1 MNTLTNKDKLALQV
15 SLALVAGMFSL
26 MPVAQGA
33 PVLKEVVTG
42 GAKVYQTDDGA
53 MTAVV
58 PDANATGVSNNVI
71 NWQDFSVGSSEK
83 VIFDAHDAAG
93 SGYDK
98 TNNYLNVVT
107 GNGTSYVNGAM
118 KGGNHVYLVNPNGI
132 IMGENADVDVGNL
145 YLSTKALDPNDFI
158 GADLSQG
165 ASVLGNTS
173 PQAEVVN
180 MGTIQAN
187 SVYAE
192 GTEVRFF
199 NTKDVQYKAVS
210 DTSDTSGVELPPLSS
225 TSNTSTNSGV
235 KLKGTNYVHVG
246 YEATAKATGTAQTA
260 DANGQYYSPDGTY
273 AASTLGYVINGSAY
287 AFNAGVND
295 YDYALVRNDYELQN
309 MNSNK
314 KINYMLS
321 LKGTNTD
328 IDTIDLSEHFA
339 LNEDMEG
346 GFTPVGDATNPFEG
360 KFDGNFYKI
369 SDLAVVGYE
378 YAGLFGYTKNADIRN
393 VGIVNPKVYAG
404 SDVATEKNGY
414 GGAIAGLVDHTTLEN
429 VYSVADNP
437 AYNISAS
444 GYSVT
449 DTAGSETF
457 IYEGQAIG
465 GLVGKAT
472 NGTTIKNAYN
482 ATDVLN
488 GGGIVGIL
496 NGGSSIENAYNT
508 GNLVNL
514 IDDSV
519 EEGSTA
525 VHYGIADDATGA
537 SSIKNVYNT
546 GKYIPSHGASETT
559 YDSDSA
565 SVGALVPTT
574 NNGIITNGYTVETT
588 ISDGVITAATIT
600 PVGTNS
606 AVDTTSTDGL
616 LAKSYGFFS
625 ADESGNAKQ
634 SSDAWRI
641 YDKHSLP
648 LLRSFLRANGNGT
661 IPVSFDLNL
670 YADDSP
676 DAEPANN
683 TPIPYNSNEV
693 VYNGYYIGATNVRSD
708 TSRGI
713 TSGIKTAT
721 SGRIKNADESFA
733 PFYSDSQ
740 NGYDIADSTI
750 SITKRNIVPPYDMT
764 INKVYDGTPYAT
776 DEMRAAFGTS
786 DSAVDVA
793 DYYNRTGILVE
804 TGLVKTS
811 VGGVMT
817 AENVSLSGSAVS
829 SATYYTKDTDISNA
843 ANRIPANYAVN
854 VSQAPD
860 AENAVPVHV
869 TWNSTAAIDTTST
882 ANTDGD
888 SVLDYANYDF
898 DVSAFID
905 GTNTVT
911 GYITPRP
918 IYVQLQTA
926 EGLDKVY
933 DSTDNVVYK
942 EEGWASAASNVKNV
956 SSVAGQALGLSD
968 YGVVCTD
975 NAVMSVADPY
985 YTNGT
990 ERVFNAGTGY
1000 TANYA
1005 VTFTSSN
1012 ANFEKENYE
1021 IYSYTPATETTAAGS
1036 ALLTTDDSG
1045 SFLMTGTGK
1054 IDQRTVY
1061 TTNAEL
1067 NYQDPDTE
1075 AISAVDY
1082 RKTYDYTTA
1091 YNEANHVDFNTTGGT
1106 VSVEDAVAQTYTTG
1120 VISGDTITF
1129 SLVTEDDSST
1139 ETIENGP
1146 TFYKDNKTDTAN
1158 EVADAAYV
1166 GYYVK
1171 VGGNSAG
1178 NYKFASGTAENP
1190 GEEITLDAGN
1200 NMQIFHAGGIDR
1212 RDLYLTLNQSAG
1224 IDKTY
1229 DGNAN
1234 LVDSATRAY
1243 ASHTDNSNIGNVTY
1257 TNSSL
1262 EKIAADGTAWNISAA
1277 YQLTGNEGAAKNVRK
1292 VDGEVVENGKNIN
1305 YAVSLTGEYADN
1317 YTLHVGDSADGNEQD
1332 VNGTNPVQFTATGK
1346 IAPVTINKVT
1356 FAGVSKKYDGTSAVG
1371 EVNGATQTDNYITIN
1386 GVTDA
1391 NGHSV
1396 LVGEETLQ
1404 DIFGDNIDAN
1414 GKYTGSVITGTYG
1427 NTVAYRAGDTS
1438 QFSTTN
1444 DQNEEIAQHVNPTKG
1459 SNTDYTRYVKYE
1471 HLDTAMVNDNY
1482 ELADSTQYGTGVIN
1496 PLTVTSLAYGN
1507 IGSAE
1512 KVYDGTSNLI
1522 GAGTAASPTTYKVT
1536 YNANGTVESAT
1547 ALDATEGAT
1556 LVGTLMGSNSA
1567 LGVSDI
1573 PLSYTV
1579 NGDSYFAKNDET
1591 ATANATDATKVVYKL
1606 TVADA
1611 SGYGDYTLG
1620 AHADTTYSNVVAD
1633 GSDGVAV
1640 ISGSGSITPRHVF
1653 VDGETQTKTYDGGT
1667 AISANGSDVVSMS
1680 AQSGQTAVTG
1690 LLSADEDKN
1699 NSTAVYHADAGQGY
1713 GAKDANW
1720 DTNTNALFRNDDKT
1734 VRFTPSLSAN
1744 GTNYVFYHDGSEVT
1758 GTFDTTGHIIEQRDL
1773 QVTFDD
1779 IAKTF
1784 DENDYV
1790 KTNGEHQVTLTTGSG
1805 SAVFAPLTGDTV
1817 TITTQNTSQF
1827 LPLDSGN
1834 AISSTYAGTHDVRY
1848 DLVVSGAD
1856 YRNYRLVDG
1865 NNNVLTTGTN
1875 ASGDATATG
1884 KGSGTINAASANTA
1898 AADFGAINKVY
1909 DGNTNVTYTHTA
1921 TGGYDHD
1928 QVGSDD
1934 SYHVNGLT
1942 IGTYTLNADQYSILS
1957 AIYDSADVGDNR
1969 YATYTF
1975 QITDTNFTNNVD
1987 LSGLGNTDS
1996 YHYNATDHTF
2006 TLNNNNGSI
2015 TAKNIYATLTDQYVN
2030 PTKAYD
2036 NNTTVLNAA
2045 TKGDNGS
2052 TINQTVANSYVTID
2066 GFRSEDTNFTVTP
2079 TYLNENVQ
2087 ADGNEV
2093 RYDIAVSNNYKL
2105 YTGTYDNRS
2114 EDQYLTGAG
2123 TINPREISLAATNVA
2138 TKTYDTT
2145 ADVKMTAADGVTV
2158 PTFTVATGVDGE
2170 SFTIAT
2176 SGNNA
2181 IVGTYGNYDST
2192 DGFTANANVALN
2204 DDDTVGYKS
2213 VKYTNVLDA
2222 LTPGAN
2228 TLMSNYTLV
2237 SGNGGVYSADDGGTV
2252 TFATGKGQ
2260 INKLGVNGITANVG
2274 SVSKVYDGTDAFTYN
2289 HTEAD
2294 GYVGD
2299 QIKQVTDAEST
2310 VNNNVVLHL
2319 TSGGTLNLDYGYTI
2333 NEGNN
2338 KTRFN
2343 FTDAGTG
2350 TVTYN
2355 FTVSRDVLRS
2365 FDLTGIS
2372 ADSDGTY
2379 SFDKTDGLGTIEAKD
2394 IKVTMSSA
2402 GTAAKPTK
2410 EYDGTTNVLNVSFD
2424 AAANNA
2430 TVDQTQAKS
2439 YVTANGF
2446 VNGETYTVAAAY
2458 TDENVIRDAANEV
2471 QTGAHTVTYTVST
2484 DSNNYRLV
2492 DADLNADASGNVSLT
2507 GIGTITPRF
2516 VTLAADAAVK
2526 TYDQNADVKLTNTGL
2541 ETGDQLPNLRVAT
2554 GVTGETINTA
2564 VTSGKYGNYA
2574 DGTFTEDAN
2583 VALDANRDA
2592 DWKAVKYS
2600 GVSISAGAN
2609 TDLNNY
2615 QLVDGDAVKNADG
2628 DWIFAAD
2635 KEKGKITKRTITGGD
2650 ADITS
2655 FSKVYDGSKSL
2666 IYDHK
2671 SYDDGGDYDDDQ
2683 VDSNTAI
2690 TNVSNVTLGGYGIGQ
2705 DDYSVD
2711 TENTKYTDANASS
2724 AANKTITYALKVDSD
2739 VISNYNPVGFGT
2751 WNSDNSFTFTKDT
2764 NDNSITAKNIYASL
2778 TDQATSAAPTKVY
2791 NGNEY
2796 VVNNTQANPT
2806 GTTRDVSGYVS
2817 VTGLVNDAS
2826 LGVQDTAT
2834 ITAAYEN
2841 PDVAGENGSVVAYT
2855 ATITNP
2861 GNYKL
2866 YTKNAQGVVVDADG
2880 DATENTNNVLKG
2892 TGTITPKEVTFRA
2905 GYTQKTYD
2913 NETSTTPVDAAH
2925 DNEYQAPAY
2934 TFAGMVNGETLT
2946 VDGRYIK
2953 GTYVKATGDN
2963 YTPDSHVEATL
2974 NNDGSVANVN
2984 FKAVQYEGLNE
2995 AFANAEGTGNLSN
3008 YVLAGA
3014 ETAGG
3019 VAATSFDADSGKAIY
3034 GADREIG
3041 KILRRSLNASDIEAE
3056 WKNGAEKVYDRTA
3069 DVDDHTKWFSI
3080 HTIAANTG
3088 GVEYQL
3094 AYDLGNGGAKHIKA
3108 DGTEVKD
3115 VGNHYLKYDVA
3126 GLSGSTNID
3135 FDISG
3140 LTGGEFTQV
3149 YTSIDDGVKG
3159 KITPYTIRGNVTNG
3173 NIKTYD
3179 GTDAADASYFSFN
3192 ADDVQFM
3199 RDDNVLGSN
3208 ASLTDLVNV
3217 GAKYTDSANA
3227 SIDPYLAAANAP
3239 GNRTVTYTLTDTT
3252 STGTGVLSNYQLEA
3266 GSYTGTG
3273 DIRQREVYVVDKGGE
3288 VVTKTYDGGTALP
3301 DGADPGSRFKL
3312 AERDDAAKTGIV
3324 EGEEDIVLNKE
3335 AITGTYTSKDVNREN
3350 GAVVN
3355 TEVKYQDF
3363 ALQDS
3368 DATTGGILS
3377 NYYLT
3382 TKDSNGTAT
3391 VTGEYGTTTDVNYG
3405 TENNKIVIT
3414 ETKGGRIT
3422 PKEIAVNVVASP
3434 EKVYDRNTDVTGDY
3448 AKVGNLAAR
3457 VDGNNLTV
3465 ESSSDNVVTFATGI
3479 SDDEVKITL
3488 DEAAYRDKNAG
3499 IGTKISDYSLNW
3511 DNGNYD
3517 LTGEGTDGGDTFTKT
3532 GNLAGTLTDN
3542 TGTINPK
3549 LVRIDSVDNAEKI
3562 YDGNDKV
3569 TSDPG
3574 FGIVA
3579 DDQNML
3585 EADGL
3590 GSNLAI
3596 SGTYDNKN
3604 ANINPTESVKKDKV
3618 VNYTLS
3624 WHGGDTQAQQN
3635 YTFAT
3640 ANGEAYDFQGTGDIR
3655 QRKVYVVDKGGE
3667 VVTKTYDG
3675 GTALPDGADPGS
3687 RFKLAE
3693 RDDAAKTGIV
3703 EGEEDIVLNKEA
3715 ITGTYT
3721 SKDVNRENGA
3731 VVNTEVKY
3739 QEFALQ
3745 DSDAT
3750 IGGILS
3756 NYYLTTKDSTGT
3768 ATVTGEYGGTTDVAY
3783 GTENNKVVITEEK
3796 GGRINP
3802 KQITVNVINSPEKE
3816 YNSDIDVNGSK
3827 GDIKYASVN
3836 NLEVKIDGAV
3846 KEGGALNDGARVI
3859 ATGINDDQVMI
3870 GFNGAKY
3877 TDKNVSYDDS
3887 GQVKSDKISKY
3898 DLSWNN
3904 GNYDLVGASEDTT
3917 GASGDT
3923 LTQGYDI
3930 DKKIYTG
3937 ILTDYTGTIN
3947 PRQVNVASVDKAV
3960 KTYDGNTNVTSNP
3973 TFTIAEDDQ
3982 KLLDKDGLGS
3992 SLSIDGTYA
4001 DKNAN
4006 IYPSEYSEE
4015 AEGGKSV
4022 NYILSWNGG
4031 DEQERK
4037 NYKFAA
4043 SDGEEYDFTGKGDIL
4058 RRAVYVQDD
4067 GGKVL
4072 TKTYDGG
4079 TDLPTNANL
4088 KNRFSLETADDDT
4101 GVIDSSVKLKKG
4113 TITGSYVNKY
4123 VARDDSGKVIN
4134 TAVEF
4139 QGFELEGTLDN
4150 NGFNSK
4156 DNYYLATR
4164 NDTGTAPLTKSSDG
4178 SETDVTY
4185 GTNASGGILIKEE
4198 KGGRINPKK
4207 ITVNVIESPEKEYD
4221 RTKDVADAYKAV
4233 DNLAVNVD
4241 GNILDGTADDN
4252 ALTVKTGI
4260 NADEVKITLNDAQ
4273 YKDKNASKGD
4283 KVSNYSLSWDNGNYV
4298 LAGESTDAAG
4308 VSGDTFKNKG
4318 YDADTENFTGTL
4330 TDYTGTINPRLVTVT
4345 SVDNVEKIYDGTDAV
4360 TSAPSFTITDDDK
4373 DILKK
4378 DKLYSSLDISGTYEN
4393 KNANIDPDPDAEATG
4408 GKNVNF
4414 ILSWND
4420 GAEHNNYIFAANGE
4434 ADYVGKGDI
4443 RRRKVYVVDNGGD
4456 IFAKTYDGGKSLPE
4470 GADLFDRF
4478 TLADKD
4484 EAAETG
4490 IIDSDVVLKNDA
4502 VKGAY
4507 VDKNVARDDSG
4518 KVINKGV
4525 KFTGFKLTDSNTEN
4539 GNDAGNYYLT
4549 YKDSTGTIPLSGSSD
4564 ETESIVNYE
4573 TGTKGITITE
4583 AKGGRIEPKNVT
4595 ISVKKSPT
4603 KVYDASELVTG
4614 SYDDD
4619 GTEVTYAS
4627 ASNLEAA
4634 ADGANVSRSFGNTN
4648 QVTFELDYD
4657 NGNTDKFTVSIK
4669 GDPAYEDKNVSRDK
4683 DGSVLKDKITTYNL
4697 SWTNGN
4703 YNLVG
4708 ETTATTPG
4716 QEQDTFTADGNEG
4729 YTEGNKKRTGVLKDY
4744 AGEITPYK
4752 LKVKGM
4758 DSSKTYDRTVNADSP
4773 EVTATF
4779 DKAST
4784 ELINMDMAGSGNV
4797 QDFLGLTV
4805 KRGTYGAP
4813 TDAAKS
4819 KALKGGKATEA
4830 EIAAAENQD
4839 SAFNRTADP
4848 FQHQVSYSGIAITNG
4863 NYEIDEEFDGTG
4875 TINRAIVTAKA
4886 GSATIT
4892 AGDDMPVFTGT
4903 LEGFVAG
4910 EPDVTYTVTETVTD
4924 ADGNTTT
4931 VEKEVMV
4938 PYDEYY
4944 KERIY
4949 WGPDANVRNYSVGEH
4964 SVYGWYRREEV
4975 ATDQDGNKVYNYY
4988 LEKDTNLDKNYTLAQ
5003 EPGIFTVK
5011 PSSGGGGGSSTPAPV
5026 APAPEPVISKPVTVT
5041 ETVNP
5046 EPVVEPVIL
5055 DIGYVDRPI
5064 VADGSVYK
5072 NVSKDT
5078 SNVNNYE
5085 ANASIQYGS
5094 SGTGTDSSENG
5105 TIAIDRAEVVN
5116 LLGGDVASDG
5126 TMSIANTGSSQ
5137 ELSVESTE
5145 EGYLSVGTNGKD
5157 GSIGIEIEDEKTDF
5171 EGTIG
5176 IEMEEKEGTIGLETE
5191 DGTLLDTSFEEGLAY
5206 EEDGGTSAGNR
5217 SSRISLKSGSKD
5229 GEAEIVADDG
5239 SKVQLDNLH
5248 QDDEEKEDEEEE
5260 ESEEN
5265 EDREG
5270 KAAIAYSDVA

>member
-378 YAGLFGYTKNADIRN
+378 YAGLFGYTKNADIKN

-404 SDVATEKNGY
+404 SDVATTKNGY

-488 GGGIVGIL
+488 GGGIVGML

-882 ANTDGD
+882 SNTDGD

-968 YGVVCTD
+968 YGVVSTD

-990 ERVFNAGTGY
+990 ERVSNAGTGY

-1129 SLVTEDDSST
+1129 SLVTSDDPAT
-1139 ETIENGP
+1139 TTVIENGP
-1146 TFYKDNKTDTAN
+1146 TFYKSDKTNTAN

-1178 NYKFASGTAENP
+1178 NYKFASGTADNP

-1200 NMQIFHAGGIDR
+1200 NMRVFHEGGIDR
-1212 RDLYLTLNQSAG
+1212 RDLYLTLNQSTG

-1229 DGNAN
+1229 DGDAN

-1471 HLDTAMVNDNY
+1471 HLGTAMVNDNY

-1667 AISANGSDVVSMS
+1667 AISANGSEVVSMS

-1805 SAVFAPLTGDTV
+1805 SAVFAPLIGDTV

-1884 KGSGTINAASANTA
+1884 KGSGTINAALANTA
-1898 AADFGAINKVY
+1898 AADFEAINKVY

-1921 TGGYDHD
+1921 TGGYDPD

-2066 GFRSEDTNFTVTP
+2066 GFRSEDTNLTVTP

-2204 DDDTVGYKS
+2204 DDDTVGYKA

-2260 INKLGVNGITANVG
+2260 INKLGVNGITANVD

-2402 GTAAKPTK
+2402 GTAANPTK

-2507 GIGTITPRF
+2507 GIGTITP
-2516 VTLAADAAVK
+2516 
-2526 TYDQNADVKLTNTGL
+2526 
-2541 ETGDQLPNLRVAT
+2541 
-2554 GVTGETINTA
+2554 
-2564 VTSGKYGNYA
+2564 
-2574 DGTFTEDAN
+2574 
-2583 VALDANRDA
+2583 
-2592 DWKAVKYS
+2592 
-2600 GVSISAGAN
+2600 
-2609 TDLNNY
+2609 
-2615 QLVDGDAVKNADG
+2615 
-2628 DWIFAAD
+2628 
-2635 KEKGKITKRTITGGD
+2635 
-2650 ADITS
+2650 
-2655 FSKVYDGSKSL
+2655 
-2666 IYDHK
+2666 
-2671 SYDDGGDYDDDQ
+2671 
-2683 VDSNTAI
+2683 
-2690 TNVSNVTLGGYGIGQ
+2690 
-2705 DDYSVD
+2705 
-2711 TENTKYTDANASS
+2711 
-2724 AANKTITYALKVDSD
+2724 
-2739 VISNYNPVGFGT
+2739 
-2751 WNSDNSFTFTKDT
+2751 
-2764 NDNSITAKNIYASL
+2764 
-2778 TDQATSAAPTKVY
+2778 
-2791 NGNEY
+2791 
-2796 VVNNTQANPT
+2796 
-2806 GTTRDVSGYVS
+2806 
-2817 VTGLVNDAS
+2817 
-2826 LGVQDTAT
+2826 
-2834 ITAAYEN
+2834 
-2841 PDVAGENGSVVAYT
+2841 
-2855 ATITNP
+2855 
-2861 GNYKL
+2861 
-2866 YTKNAQGVVVDADG
+2866 
-2880 DATENTNNVLKG
+2880 
-2892 TGTITPKEVTFRA
+2892 KEVTFRA

-2913 NETSTTPVDAAH
+2913 DGTSTTPVDAAH
-2925 DNEYQAPAY
+2925 DAEYQAPVY
-2934 TFAGMVNGETLT
+2934 SFAGMVNGETLT
-2946 VDGRYIK
+2946 LDDAYIT
-2953 GTYVKATGDN
+2953 GTYVKADGGS
-2963 YTPDSHVEATL
+2963 YTPDAHVEATL
-2974 NNDGSVANVN
+2974 NSDGSVASVDY
-2984 FKAVQYEGLNE
+2984 KAVQYEGLNN
-2995 AFANAEGTGNLSN
+2995 AFAHAGGTGNISN

-3014 ETAGG
+3014 ETANGT
-3019 VAATSFDADSGKAIY
+3019 AASFDADSGKAIY
-3034 GADREIG
+3034 GAGLENG
-3041 KILRRSLNASDIEAE
+3041 KILRRVLNAGDIETE
-3056 WKNGAEKVYDRTA
+3056 WKAGAEKIYDRDA
-3069 DVDDHTKWFSI
+3069 EVNDHTNWFSI
-3080 HTIAANTG
+3080 HTNSASTS

-3094 AYDLGNGGAKHIKA
+3094 AYDLGSGGAKYIKA

-3115 VGNHYLKYDVA
+3115 VGDHYLKYDVA
-3126 GLSGSTNID
+3126 GLSGSTVVD

-3140 LTGGEFTQV
+3140 ITDGAFTQV
-3149 YTSIDDGVKG
+3149 YTSIADDVTG
-3159 KITPYTIRGNVTNG
+3159 KITPYTIRGDVTNG

-3252 STGTGVLSNYQLEA
+3252 STGTGVLSNYQLESA
-3266 GSYTGTG
+3266 SYTGTG
-3273 DIRQREVYVVDKGGE
+3273 DIRQREVYVVDNGGE
-3288 VVTKTYDGGTALP
+3288 VIAKTYDGNTNWPTDAEST
-3301 DGADPGSRFKL
+3301 PGSRFAL
-3312 AERDDAAKTGIV
+3312 VERDDTAKTGIV
-3324 EGEEDIVLNKE
+3324 EGEENIVLNKGN
-3335 AITGTYTSKDVNREN
+3335 ITGAYEDANVAREN

-3355 TEVKYQDF
+3355 TAVKYQDF
-3363 ALQDS
+3363 ELKD
-3368 DATTGGILS
+3368 DGTEGKTGILS

-3382 TKDSNGTAT
+3382 TKDSTGTAT
-3391 VTGEYGTTTDVNYG
+3391 LTGEYGTTTDVAYG

-3457 VDGNNLTV
+3457 VDGNDLTV

-3479 SDDEVKITL
+3479 KTDEVKITL
-3488 DEAAYRDKNAG
+3488 NDAQYKDKNASTG
-3499 IGTKISDYSLNW
+3499 DKVSYYSLSW

-3517 LTGEGTDGGDTFTKT
+3517 LTG
-3532 GNLAGTLTDN
+3532 
-3542 TGTINPK
+3542 
-3549 LVRIDSVDNAEKI
+3549 
-3562 YDGNDKV
+3562 
-3569 TSDPG
+3569 
-3574 FGIVA
+3574 
-3579 DDQNML
+3579 
-3585 EADGL
+3585 
-3590 GSNLAI
+3590 
-3596 SGTYDNKN
+3596 
-3604 ANINPTESVKKDKV
+3604 
-3618 VNYTLS
+3618 
-3624 WHGGDTQAQQN
+3624 
-3635 YTFAT
+3635 
-3640 ANGEAYDFQGTGDIR
+3640 
-3655 QRKVYVVDKGGE
+3655 
-3667 VVTKTYDG
+3667 
-3675 GTALPDGADPGS
+3675 
-3687 RFKLAE
+3687 
-3693 RDDAAKTGIV
+3693 
-3703 EGEEDIVLNKEA
+3703 
-3715 ITGTYT
+3715 
-3721 SKDVNRENGA
+3721 
-3731 VVNTEVKY
+3731 
-3739 QEFALQ
+3739 
-3745 DSDAT
+3745 
-3750 IGGILS
+3750 
-3756 NYYLTTKDSTGT
+3756 
-3768 ATVTGEYGGTTDVAY
+3768 
-3783 GTENNKVVITEEK
+3783 
-3796 GGRINP
+3796 
-3802 KQITVNVINSPEKE
+3802 
-3816 YNSDIDVNGSK
+3816 
-3827 GDIKYASVN
+3827 
-3836 NLEVKIDGAV
+3836 
-3846 KEGGALNDGARVI
+3846 
-3859 ATGINDDQVMI
+3859 
-3870 GFNGAKY
+3870 
-3877 TDKNVSYDDS
+3877 
-3887 GQVKSDKISKY
+3887 
-3898 DLSWNN
+3898 
-3904 GNYDLVGASEDTT
+3904 
-3917 GASGDT
+3917 ASGDT
-3923 LTQGYDI
+3923 LERGYDAG
-3930 DKKIYTG
+3930 TG
-3937 ILTDYTGTIN
+3937 TLTGTLTDSTGTIN
-3947 PRQVNVASVDKAV
+3947 PRRVDVVSVGKAV
-3960 KTYDGNTNVTSNP
+3960 KTYDGDANVTSNP
-3973 TFTIAEDDQ
+3973 TFTIDKDDQ

-4022 NYILSWNGG
+4022 NYTLSWNGG

-4043 SDGEEYDFTGKGDIL
+4043 SDDEEYDFTGKGDIL

-4072 TKTYDGG
+4072 TKTYDGN
-4079 TDLPTNANL
+4079 TDLPANASL
-4088 KNRFSLETADDDT
+4088 KDRFSLEKADDDT
-4101 GVIDSSVKLKKG
+4101 GVIDSSVNLKKDA
-4113 TITGSYVNKY
+4113 IIGSYVNKD
-4123 VARDDSGKVIN
+4123 VARDYNGKVIN

-4156 DNYYLATR
+4156 DNYYLAAR

-4283 KVSNYSLSWDNGNYV
+4283 KVSNYSLSWNNGNYV
-4298 LAGESTDAAG
+4298 LAGESTDATG

-4360 TSAPSFTITDDDK
+4360 TSAPSFTIADDDK

-4378 DKLYSSLDISGTYEN
+4378 DKLYSSLDIYGTYGN
-4393 KNANIDPDPDAEATG
+4393 KKANIDPDAEAAG
-4408 GKNVNF
+4408 GKNVEYA
-4414 ILSWND
+4414 LSWND
-4420 GAEHNNYIFAANGE
+4420 GTEHSNYTFAANGE

-4484 EAAETG
+4484 ETAETG

-4525 KFTGFKLTDSNTEN
+4525 KFTGFELTDSNTEN

-4784 ELINMDMAGSGNV
+4784 ELINTDMAGSGNV

-4813 TDAAKS
+4813 TEAAKS

-4830 EIAAAENQD
+4830 EIAEAENQD
-4839 SAFNRTADP
+4839 AAFNRTADP

-4875 TINRAIVTAKA
+4875 TINRATVTAKA

-4988 LEKDTNLDKNYTLAQ
+4988 LEKETNLDKNYTLTQ
-5003 EPGIFTVK
+5003 EPGTFTVK
-5011 PSSGGGGGSSTPAPV
+5011 QSSGGGGSSGGGSSTPAPV

-5055 DIGYVDRPI
+5055 DIGYVDQPI

-5229 GEAEIVADDG
+5229 GEAEIVADNDR
-5239 SKVQLDNLH
+5239 KLQFDNLH
-5248 QDDEEKEDEEEE
+5248 QDDEDREDDDKE
-5260 ESEEN
+5260 ESEES
-5265 EDREG
+5265 EEREG
-5270 KAAIAYSDVA
+5270 SAAITYNDVA